1 LKVFLVTIL
10 AVLTGSAFAMDPDQ
24 AFDNLID
31 AMYQGD
37 AEVLM
42 SYLSTESLGLI
53 DFILVTLK
61 MEPAESIAE
70 MNEELD
76 LEITVEE
83 IEGWTSFD
91 FVEVFITVQ
100 PFVDG
105 LPPRE
110 NLLSSGFELHGDSS
124 MVFVGEDSL
133 NVSRILMVK
142 EEDDWKLDQR
152 AIGSFMM

>member
-1 LKVFLVTIL
+1 MRIAVAVFLVVVSGS
-10 AVLTGSAFAMDPDQ
+10 VLAMDPDQ

-83 IEGWTSFD
+83 IESWTSFD

-100 PFVDG
+100 PFVDE

-124 MVFVGEDSL
+124 MVFVGDDSL
-133 NVSRILMVK
+133 NLRRILMVK
-142 EEDDWKLDQR
+142 EEDNWKLDQR